1 MPDIEDRTVGIPWYV
16 LANQAS
22 ANPRNEDTFWQV
34 LRICEI
40 SALPYHKFHQY
51 TRYLS
56 PDFVGNQM
64 NGRRRTTFD
73 HIFNSGSRVADRIH

>member
-16 LANQAS
+16 LEGQAL

-40 SALPYHKFHQY
+40 
-51 TRYLS
+51 
-56 PDFVGNQM
+56 
-64 NGRRRTTFD
+64 
-73 HIFNSGSRVADRIH
+73 